1 MDDYLRPRLES
12 FWGLVQE
19 VNCQFLELFFAEV
32 TQSFEEL
39 TVKLEPW
46 AEVKTFTF
54 VELFE
59 CVWIDE
65 LAIAMGCYELSLQI
79 EDFVKGR
86 NYGHLVLHVRQ
97 LCHILPGPFLDIS
110 EARYNG
116 FLKGLHGE
124 RQNQMLE

>member
-1 MDDYLRPRLES
+1 
-12 FWGLVQE
+12 

-46 AEVKTFTF
+46 AEVKMFTF
-54 VELFE
+54 IELFE

-65 LAIAMGCYELSLQI
+65 LAIAMGCYELSSQI
-79 EDFVKGR
+79 KDFIRGH
-86 NYGHLVLHVRQ
+86 NYGHLILHVRQ

-110 EARYNG
+110 EVRYNG

-124 RQNQMLE
+124 RQFQMLE

>member
-1 MDDYLRPRLES
+1 
-12 FWGLVQE
+12 
-19 VNCQFLELFFAEV
+19 
-32 TQSFEEL
+32 
-39 TVKLEPW
+39 VKLEPW

-65 LAIAMGCYELSLQI
+65 LAIAMGCYELSPQI
-79 EDFVKGR
+79 EDFVRGR
-86 NYGHLVLHVRQ
+86 NYGHLILHVRQ

-116 FLKGLHGE
+116 FLKGLHGDS
-124 RQNQMLE
+124 QYQMLE